1 MDLVLAGDSRPTLF
15 LKLCHVRWVCVF
27 WCLLRSTLILR
38 HFVQLRNS
46 FLYLATYFDENSV
59 FWGNSRHLPAMTET
73 GTRFWSWWEE
83 RAQTQGQTHT
93 HPAGCISLE
102 YSKETKNKTN
112 QLVFL
117 LTAANCCGTF
127 NSLWSHKRQTSCH
140 LLCMPGEDPV
150 PVARA
155 TGPSSCIT
163 LSRVPLWM
171 ETPREKWAPERGRGR
186 GCCLWHAQ
194 EKTPELGRVGRGL
207 KWGTGQVE
215 ERPMSLTSCGL
226 KGC

>member
-1 MDLVLAGDSRPTLF
+1 
-15 LKLCHVRWVCVF
+15 
-27 WCLLRSTLILR
+27 
-38 HFVQLRNS
+38 
-46 FLYLATYFDENSV
+46 
-59 FWGNSRHLPAMTET
+59 MTET

-83 RAQTQGQTHT
+83 RTQTQGQTHT

-117 LTAANCCGTF
+117 LTAANCRGTF
-127 NSLWSHKRQTSCH
+127 NSLWSHKRQKSCH

-155 TGPSSCIT
+155 TGPSSCVT

-171 ETPREKWAPERGRGR
+171 EMPQEKWAPERGRGR

-215 ERPMSLTSCGL
+215 ERPGGWCPSPPVVSRGVRTSRPVGVRALWQQPGL
-226 KGC
+226 RQTNCSSPFCKKDKPYVFLQYI